1 MQMTK
6 LKYDAVMAA
15 LDRAQ
20 KSIERAVYT
29 GELLDSMSSPA
40 DSEKLAKAACSELR
54 FVFDMI
60 EEAKGQLTI

>member
-6 LKYDAVMAA
+6 LKYDAVMSA

-20 KSIERAVYT
+20 KATERAVYT

-40 DSEKLAKAACSELR
+40 DTEKLAKAACNDLR

-60 EEAKGQLTI
+60 EEAKSQLTI